1 MITNDDVTGSDHFF
15 LNAIVHQLI
24 GKRFREGDFYDT
36 WYYEYD
42 SLWNITKE
50 THCRETSTSLVP
62 WEFTLGVQN
71 ILSQETFAYTLL
83 SPSQVKKKCFNDENK
98 AYKETIINLDSR
110 GAKLDEST
118 SFIVGWV
125 RQQIFYKYD
134 DNLYLTEKKTV
145 LSDLEE
151 KSEKY
156 TYEYDEKGNTL
167 YDRYFKNEEQQNQ
180 TDYLYDEQKKFLR
193 SKLTRHPAEKLIT
206 IVKFSYEFY

>member
-1 MITNDDVTGSDHFF
+1 M
-15 LNAIVHQLI
+15 
-24 GKRFREGDFYDT
+24 
-36 WYYEYD
+36 
-42 SLWNITKE
+42 
-50 THCRETSTSLVP
+50 
-62 WEFTLGVQN
+62 
-71 ILSQETFAYTLL
+71 YTLL
-83 SPSQVKKKCFNDENK
+83 SPSQVKKKCFNDESK

-125 RQQIFYKYD
+125 RQQHYYKYD
-134 DNLYLTEKKTV
+134 DNLYLIEKKTV

-151 KSEKY
+151 KSETY
-156 TYEYDEKGNTL
+156 TYEYDEKGNTMF
-167 YDRYFKNEEQQNQ
+167 DRYFKNEEQKNQ